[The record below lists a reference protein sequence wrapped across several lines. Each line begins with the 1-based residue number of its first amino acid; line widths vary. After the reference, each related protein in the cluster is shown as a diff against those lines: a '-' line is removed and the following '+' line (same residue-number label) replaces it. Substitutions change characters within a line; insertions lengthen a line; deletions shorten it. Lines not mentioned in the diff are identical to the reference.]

1 MTRVAVGI
9 HYETFDPIAKQR
21 QVWKAADDAGFDQ
34 LWNSDHLAKTPS
46 SGDPTG
52 PILDGWM
59 ALAAMAEA
67 TKRIRVGVL
76 VTGNLYRHP
85 ALLAKMA
92 VTVDHVS
99 NGRLE
104 VGLGTAWNQDEFTR
118 LGIPFAE
125 PPERARRLDEACRVL
140 TALWTQ
146 ERATYT
152 GRFYQLKDAIAE
164 PKPVQKPHPPIVI
177 GGRGPLVTM
186 RAAARHAQGWNTSG
200 SRRYEADA
208 EAVKILDEHCAKLG
222 RDPKTLRRSVNVGW
236 DGGKGL
242 ALAERYR
249 KIGFSEFLI
258 AIGNDGKDALKEIDQ
273 LHREALPAFR
283 ALA

>member
-1 MTRVAVGI
+1 VTRVAVGI

-118 LGIPFAE
+118 LGMPFAE

-140 TALWTQ
+140 KALWTQ
-146 ERATYT
+146 ERATYS

-200 SRRYEADA
+200 SRGYEADA

-249 KIGFSEFLI
+249 KIGFSGFLI
-258 AIGNDGKDALKEIDQ
+258 AIGNDGKDALREIEQ
-273 LHREALPAFR
+273 LHKEALPAFR

>member
-118 LGIPFAE
+118 LGMPFAE

-200 SRRYEADA
+200 SRGYEADA

>member
-1 MTRVAVGI
+1 VTRVAVGI

-118 LGIPFAE
+118 LGMPFAE
-125 PPERARRLDEACRVL
+125 APERARRLDEACRVL

-200 SRRYEADA
+200 SRGYEADA

-258 AIGNDGKDALKEIDQ
+258 AIGNDGNDALQEIDQ

>member
-118 LGIPFAE
+118 LGMPFAE

-146 ERATYT
+146 ERATYS

-200 SRRYEADA
+200 SRGYEADA

-258 AIGNDGKDALKEIDQ
+258 AIGNDGNDALQEIDQ